1 MRLNELP
8 GSSDFLASTT
18 QIVGTRVFFLPVWLA
33 YFLLQTQKLT
43 EHIR

>member
-18 QIVGTRVFFLPVWLA
+18 QIVGTRVFFASMASL
-33 YFLLQTQKLT
+33 FSLT
-43 EHIR
+43 DSEAD